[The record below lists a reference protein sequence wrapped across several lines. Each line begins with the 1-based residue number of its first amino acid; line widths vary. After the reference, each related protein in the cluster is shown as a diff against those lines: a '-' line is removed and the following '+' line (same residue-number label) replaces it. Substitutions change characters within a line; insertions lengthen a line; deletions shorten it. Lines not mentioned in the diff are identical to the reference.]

1 MELQE
6 GGNRKILATLFKN
19 RYSDKKNIT
28 YKYRLDSRLRLILED
43 KNYTAGERNNN
54 NS

>member
-19 RYSDKKNIT
+19 RYGDKKNIT
-28 YKYRLDSRLRLILED
+28 YKYRLDSRLCLILED
-43 KNYTAGERNNN
+43 KNYTAKERNS